1 MVPLQARRVV
11 SLGAPGI
18 EERSGCRK
26 LTELLL
32 DNLQNL
38 LLIEFLGKT
47 LDRGQGL
54 ATIALCMERYQSVIV
69 FRVQGG
75 QTRPREPRTI
85 NAERQCN
92 VR

>member
-1 MVPLQARRVV
+1 MVPLQARHILLA
-11 SLGAPGI
+11 LGLRAS
-18 EERSGCRK
+18 RTVCRK

-38 LLIEFLGKT
+38 LLIEFLGKP

-54 ATIALCMERYQSVIV
+54 ATIALYMERYQSVIA

-75 QTRPREPRTI
+75 RLSRRE
-85 NAERQCN
+85 Q
-92 VR
+92 

>member
-11 SLGAPGI
+11 SPGVPGEDGA
-18 EERSGCRK
+18 SK

-54 ATIALCMERYQSVIV
+54 ATIALYMERYQSVIV
-69 FRVQGG
+69 LRVQRG
-75 QTRPREPRTI
+75 QTRP
-85 NAERQCN
+85 
-92 VR
+92 

>member
-11 SLGAPGI
+11 SPGVPGEDGA
-18 EERSGCRK
+18 SK

-54 ATIALCMERYQSVIV
+54 ATIALYMEISVIV
-69 FRVQGG
+69 LRVQGG
-75 QTRPREPRTI
+75 QARP
-85 NAERQCN
+85 
-92 VR
+92 

>member
-1 MVPLQARRVV
+1 MVPLQARHIL
-11 SLGAPGI
+11 SALGLRAS
-18 EERSGCRK
+18 RTGCRK

-54 ATIALCMERYQSVIV
+54 ATIALYMEISVIV
-69 FRVQGG
+69 LRVQGG
-75 QTRPREPRTI
+75 QARP
-85 NAERQCN
+85 
-92 VR
+92 